1 MARTRRIFSREF
13 KIQILRELDAGAT
26 IAETARAHELHPE
39 TIYKWRREHH
49 KYSARAFAGRGHA
62 YTDEAKIAQLE
73 RTLGQLAA
81 ENALLKKAIKYLE
94 DWRRTHGD
102 GRSRR

>member
-1 MARTRRIFSREF
+1 MARTRRIFDKEF
-13 KIQILRELDAGAT
+13 KLAVLREIDAGAS
-26 IAETARAHELHPE
+26 IAEVARAHDVHPE
-39 TIYKWRREHH
+39 TVRLWRRDHR
-49 KYSARAFAGRGHA
+49 KYAERAFAGRGHA

-73 RTLGQLAA
+73 RTLGQMAA

-102 GRSRR
+102 GRTWR